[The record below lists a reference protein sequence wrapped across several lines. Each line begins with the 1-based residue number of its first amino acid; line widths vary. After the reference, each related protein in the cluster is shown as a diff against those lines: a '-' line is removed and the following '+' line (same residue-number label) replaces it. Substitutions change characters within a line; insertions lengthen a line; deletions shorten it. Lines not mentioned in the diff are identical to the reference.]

1 MDQKKLLI
9 LFFTSNLVFATE
21 EIPLIKVFP
30 RNNYISY
37 KTASSLNTQSQ
48 VQVISNKQFTASG
61 SPSLSDVLNSQ
72 AGVQI
77 IEPNGASN
85 RAVFSMRGF
94 GGNAISNVLVLFDG
108 QPYFNPDMG
117 TPMFNISSLA
127 EVKQIEVTPSSASVL
142 YGDQAVGGVINIIT
156 KEPETKTSEAAI
168 SYGSFATNQVRF
180 ALGNVKKNTF
190 GYRVGGSTYSSNNY
204 REHNAER
211 NNNLSVD
218 MIYQNIYFRYHKANQ
233 HLEMPGKLTWE
244 QVEQNPRQAENNVA
258 YNNQDHDVF
267 QLGLKHYMGANWSA
281 MLDTSTRLMQ
291 GVGAYVFNQQAMG
304 FNESRQVV
312 TIQPKIS
319 GVVNLCKYSIFP
331 IFGIDLNYGG
341 YEINSSHA
349 QQNQNALYGQVTI
362 PLTRKVTAVFGSR
375 YGLAFYHLSPDTAV
389 KTDPIN
395 RAFIT
400 DLELSWQP
408 LNNLRLFA
416 KRAESFRFP
425 KTDEIMF
432 TIDKSPLKPQAGV
445 SYEAGAICKNN
456 NFSGSLSIYQ
466 LDLKNEIFAVP
477 VATSNY
483 FVYNKNLDPTRR
495 VGAILGLSLDPIKY
509 LQLNAN
515 YNFVNAKFLFGDFAG
530 KNMPFV
536 ASNSLRLAAILKPY
550 KTLQILVEGIYT
562 GGRYPI
568 NDVENRST
576 KLGGFTIYNCGISY
590 EKQHYILT
598 LRGNNLTNKFYYG
611 YSVVTYQGTSNTN
624 WYYPSAGFNVLATLT
639 LKL

>member
-9 LFFTSNLVFATE
+9 IFFISNLVFATE

-30 RNNYISY
+30 RDDYINYN
-37 KTASSLNTQSQ
+37 TANSLNTQSQ
-48 VQVISNKQFTASG
+48 IQIISNKQITVSG
-61 SPSLSDVLNSQ
+61 SQSLSDVLNSQ

-77 IEPNGASN
+77 IEPNGTSN

-117 TPMFNISSLA
+117 TTMFNVSSLS
-127 EVKQIEVTPSSASVL
+127 EVKQIEVTPSSSSVL

-156 KEPETKTSEAAI
+156 KEPEAKASEVAI

-180 ALGNVKKNTF
+180 AFGNVEKNTF
-190 GYRVGGSTYSSNNY
+190 GYRIGGSLYSSNNY

-218 MIYQNIYFRYHKANQ
+218 LIYHDAYFRYHKANQ

-258 YNNQDHDVF
+258 YNNQDYDVF
-267 QLGLKHYMGANWSA
+267 QLGLKHYIGSNWSA
-281 MLDTSTRLMQ
+281 ALDTSTRLMK
-291 GVGAYVFNQQAMG
+291 GVGAYVFNQQAMA
-304 FNESRQVV
+304 FDESRQVITV
-312 TIQPKIS
+312 QPKIS
-319 GVVNLCKYSIFP
+319 GVVNLRKYSIFP

-341 YEINSSHA
+341 YKINSS
-349 QQNQNALYGQVTI
+349 QSRQNQSAIYGQFTI
-362 PLTRKVTAVFGSR
+362 PLTQKVTVVFGSR
-375 YGLAFYHLSPDTAV
+375 YGLVFYHLLSDNAV
-389 KTDPIN
+389 ETNPID

-400 DLELSWQP
+400 DLELSWQ
-408 LNNLRLFA
+408 LLDSLRLFA
-416 KRAESFRFP
+416 KRAESYRFP

-432 TIDKSPLKPQAGV
+432 TINQSPLKPQAGV
-445 SYEAGAICKNN
+445 SYEAGAVYKNN
-456 NFSGSLSIYQ
+456 SFTGSLSIYQ
-466 LDLKNEIFAVP
+466 LNLKNEIFAVP

-495 VGAILGLSLDPIKY
+495 VGAILGLSIDPTRY

-515 YNFVNAKFLFGDFAG
+515 YNFVNAKFFFGDFAG

-536 ASNSLRLAAILKPY
+536 ASNNLRLAAILKPC
-550 KTLQILVEGIYT
+550 KALQILVEGIYT
-562 GGRYPI
+562 GERYPI

-590 EKQHYILT
+590 EKQHYTLT
-598 LRGNNLTNKFYYG
+598 LRGNNLTNKLYYG
-611 YSVVTYQGTSNTN
+611 YSVVTYKGESNAN
-624 WYYPSAGFNVLATLT
+624 WYYPSAGFNILATLT